1 MALDTSKVL
10 LPKEVATVITKRAKD
25 TSTIAAL
32 SPSEPQLFL
41 DKDYMVFTGN
51 SEAEV
56 VAEGAQKSSYEETLT
71 PVVGK
76 RFKVQTTTR
85 VTNELQWADEDN
97 QLQIIKAI
105 QSDQAKALGRALDY
119 VVYHA
124 VNPKPGTV
132 MAGYSKLVDDAVQI
146 AATDDP
152 VADIDALTDALAL
165 GEYDIDG
172 IAMSKLWAA
181 ELRKLRVP
189 ATGMRMYPEIPISL
203 KPGNIDGIAAATSG
217 TVDGRKAKEATNVLA
232 IIGQFDLIKWGI
244 VRDITAEIILYGDPD
259 QTGVDLKAHNQVAYR
274 TEMVYAYT
282 VMDPKGFA
290 VLKAAKAGE

>member
-1 MALDTSKVL
+1 M
-10 LPKEVATVITKRAKD
+10 
-25 TSTIAAL
+25 
-32 SPSEPQLFL
+32 
-41 DKDYMVFTGN
+41 
-51 SEAEV
+51 
-56 VAEGAQKSSYEETLT
+56 SSL
-71 PVVGK
+71 VGK

-244 VRDITAEIILYGDPD
+244 VRDIMAEIILYGDPD

>member
-1 MALDTSKVL
+1 M
-10 LPKEVATVITKRAKD
+10 
-25 TSTIAAL
+25 
-32 SPSEPQLFL
+32 
-41 DKDYMVFTGN
+41 
-51 SEAEV
+51 
-56 VAEGAQKSSYEETLT
+56 KSSYDQPMSSL
-71 PVVGK
+71 VGK

>member
-1 MALDTSKVL
+1 MALETSKVV
-10 LPKEVATVITKRAKD
+10 LPTSVATYIKDNAKD

-32 SPSEPQLFL
+32 SPSTPQLFTNADNL
-41 DKDYMVFTGN
+41 IFDGA

-56 VAEGAQKSSYEETLT
+56 VEEGTVKSSYDQPMSSL
-71 PVVGK
+71 VGK